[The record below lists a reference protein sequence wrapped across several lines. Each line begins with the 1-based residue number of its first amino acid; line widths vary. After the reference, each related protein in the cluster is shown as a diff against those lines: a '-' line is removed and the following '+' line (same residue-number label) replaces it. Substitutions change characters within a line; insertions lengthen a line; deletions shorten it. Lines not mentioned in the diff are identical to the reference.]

1 VKTFRRLAKEG
12 IRYFGAS
19 ALALGIDMATLGG
32 LVYVAGVH
40 YLLAAPLGFAS
51 GLALIYLLS
60 VRWVFAER
68 RLADRRI
75 EFAVFALIG
84 LAGMGIN
91 ELVIYIGVDQFA
103 LSPVQAKIPSAALV
117 FCFNFASRKLLLFTR
132 YQ

>member
-1 VKTFRRLAKEG
+1 VKASGGVADEGFRYLV
-12 IRYFGAS
+12 AS
-19 ALALGIDMATLGG
+19 AVALGIDMAALGG
-32 LVYVAGVH
+32 LVYLVGMH
-40 YLLAAPLGFAS
+40 YLLAAPLGFAA

-84 LAGMGIN
+84 LAGIAIN
-91 ELVIYIGVDQFA
+91 ELVIYVGVERFS

-132 YQ
+132 Y

>member
-1 VKTFRRLAKEG
+1 MKTWRSLAREG

-19 ALALGIDMATLGG
+19 ALALSIDMATLGG
-32 LVYVAGVH
+32 LVYVAGMH
-40 YLLAAPLGFAS
+40 YLVAAPLSFAA

-91 ELVIYIGVDQFA
+91 ELVLYVGVDRFG
-103 LSPVQAKIPSAALV
+103 LNPVQAKIPSAALV
-117 FCFNFASRKLLLFTR
+117 FGFNFASRKLLLFTR
-132 YQ
+132 Y